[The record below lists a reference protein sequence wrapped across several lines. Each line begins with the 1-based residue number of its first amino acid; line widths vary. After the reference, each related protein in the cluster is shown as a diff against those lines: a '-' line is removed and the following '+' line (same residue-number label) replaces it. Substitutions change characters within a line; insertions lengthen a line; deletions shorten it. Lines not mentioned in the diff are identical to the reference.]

1 MKTIKPLFLPAL
13 YQDSAA
19 QGRMILRDG
28 STATIRVSKPDDA
41 EALAKF
47 FQHLSPESR
56 RQRFFSESKP
66 GMNMISALSDSSNP
80 RKQVTMLVSRVADG
94 ADRIIATG
102 SYIAH
107 DENTAEFAVAVDDAF
122 QGKGIGALLL
132 ERLSVIAVGNG
143 FVHFLAVTNPNNQ
156 AMLETFRNSG
166 FEMTEKIEDGLVQVN
181 IDVTPRKESVARS
194 EMRDRVFTT
203 ASIRPFFKPNA
214 VAVVGASREPG
225 SIGYRIMQQL
235 TGQQFNGPVYPVNPK
250 ASVICSIRAYKSV
263 RDIPEP
269 VDLAIIVVPKK
280 FVLSVIDDCAA
291 HGVKAVV
298 VISAGFAETDDEG
311 KALQAQ
317 LVEKVR
323 GYGMRMVGPNCLGL
337 INTDPEVRLGAS
349 FSPTYPNHGSIAMS
363 SQSGALGIAILEL
376 ATKLHLGLSCF
387 VSVGNKADVTGNDL
401 LQYWEEDPQTNV
413 ILLYL
418 ESFGNPRRFARI
430 ARRVSRSTPIVCV
443 KSGRTTAGTRAAGSH
458 TAALAASDVATEAL
472 FQQTGVIRAETLEE
486 MFDLAAMLAHQPL
499 PQGRRIGIVT
509 NAGGPGILA
518 TDACEAA
525 GLEVPL
531 VSDKTR
537 EELKSFLPAA
547 AALNN
552 PIDMIASAPPEH
564 FKRTIEIAMQDE
576 NLDSIIVI
584 YIPVGTADNKAIMEA
599 VAEGVAAGRAAGAAN
614 KPVIAVMMTEDH
626 ANVPM
631 KVGNETLPR
640 YLFPESA
647 ARVLSKIV
655 RYAEWRN
662 APLAIIPDFEDV
674 NVAKARAIC
683 QKALAERNG
692 GWLLTE
698 EVREILKA
706 FKLPL
711 PAGGVAKTADEAV
724 KIAEEIGYPVAVKLD
739 SIKLVHKTEIGGV
752 LLNLKTKEAV
762 RKAFDAIKARVDATG
777 QPEAM
782 NGALIQPMVSGGVE
796 VMVGVT
802 EDPLFGPLI
811 AFGLGGIYV
820 EVLKDVNFRITPLS
834 VQDASQMVRSIKGYK
849 LLQGYRGHAPAD
861 LDALEE
867 LLLRTSTMVEEIPE
881 IKELDMNPVFALE
894 PGKGACIVDCRIRIE
909 AKRVGQPVRYSFG
922 ASHS

>member
-1 MKTIKPLFLPAL
+1 MKTFKPLFLPAL
-13 YQDSAA
+13 YQDSAT
-19 QGRMILRDG
+19 QGRIILRDG
-28 STATIRVSKPDDA
+28 STATIRISQPGDA
-41 EALAKF
+41 DGVAAF
-47 FQHLSPESR
+47 FKQLSPESR
-56 RQRFFSESKP
+56 RSRFFSESKP
-66 GMNMISALSDSSNP
+66 GMDMISSLCDSTNP
-80 RKQVTMLVSRVADG
+80 RKQITMIVSRVSDG
-94 ADRIIATG
+94 AARIIATG

-107 DENTAEFAVAVDDAF
+107 DSQTAEFAVAVDDAF

-132 ERLSVIAVGNG
+132 ERLSVIAVTSG
-143 FVHFLAVTNPNNQ
+143 FVHFLAITSPNNQ
-156 AMLETFRNSG
+156 AMLEVFRNSG
-166 FEMTEKIEDGLVQVN
+166 FEMKEQLKDGLIQVD
-181 IDVTPRKESVARS
+181 ISVTPREESVARS
-194 EMRDRVFTT
+194 EIRDRIFTN

-263 RDIPEP
+263 RDLPEP

-280 FVLSVIDDCAA
+280 FVLGVIDDCAA
-291 HGVKAVV
+291 RGVKAVV
-298 VISAGFAETDDEG
+298 VISAGFAETDEDG
-311 KALQAQ
+311 KKLQAE

-376 ATKLHLGLSCF
+376 ATKLNLGLSCF

-430 ARRVSRSTPIVCV
+430 ARRVSHTKPIVCV
-443 KSGRTTAGTRAAGSH
+443 KSGRTSAGSRAAGSH

-472 FQQTGVIRAETLEE
+472 FEQTGVIRAETLEE
-486 MFDLAAMLAHQPL
+486 MFDLAATLAHQPL
-499 PQGRRIGIVT
+499 PRGKRVGIVT
-509 NAGGPGILA
+509 NAGGPGILC

-525 GLEVPL
+525 GLEVPIISEK
-531 VSDKTR
+531 VR
-537 EELKSFLPAA
+537 AELKSFLPAA
-547 AALNN
+547 AAFNN
-552 PIDMIASAPPEH
+552 PVDMIASAPPEH
-564 FKRTIEIAMQDE
+564 FRRTVELVMQDE
-576 NLDSIIVI
+576 SVDSVIVI

-599 VAEGVAAGRAAGAAN
+599 VAEGVAAGRAAGAKE
-614 KPVIAVMMTEDH
+614 KPVVAVMMTEDH

-631 KVGNETLPR
+631 KVGDETLPR

-647 ARVLSKIV
+647 ARVLSKVV

-662 APLAIIPDFEDV
+662 GPPAVIPDFDDADV
-674 NVAKARAIC
+674 HKARAIC
-683 QKALAERNG
+683 QKVISERNG

-698 EVREILKA
+698 EVREVLKA
-706 FKLPL
+706 FKVALP
-711 PAGGVAKTADEAV
+711 PGGVAKSADEAAQLATEV
-724 KIAEEIGYPVAVKLD
+724 GFPVAVKLD
-739 SIKLVHKTEIGGV
+739 SVKLVHKTEVGGV
-752 LLNLKTKEAV
+752 LLNLKNEDAV
-762 RKAFDAIKARVDATG
+762 RKAFSAIKTRVDATG
-777 QPEAM
+777 QPDAM
-782 NGALIQPMVSGGVE
+782 NGVLIQPMVSGGVE

-811 AFGLGGIYV
+811 AFGLGGVYV
-820 EVLKDVNFRITPLS
+820 EILKDVNFRITPLS

-861 LDALEE
+861 VDALQE
-867 LLLRTSTMVEEIPE
+867 LLLRTSFMVEEIPE
-881 IKELDMNPVFALE
+881 IQELDMNPVFALE
-894 PGKGACIVDCRIRIE
+894 PGKGACIVDCRIRVSPQTK
-909 AKRVGQPVRYSFG
+909 AQPVRYSFG
-922 ASHS
+922 AAS

>member
-1 MKTIKPLFLPAL
+1 MKTFKPLFLPAL
-13 YQDSAA
+13 YQDSVT
-19 QGRMILRDG
+19 QGRIILRDG
-28 STATIRVSKPDDA
+28 STATIRMSQPSDA
-41 EALAKF
+41 EAVAEF
-47 FQHLSPESR
+47 FKQLSPESR

-66 GMNMISALSDSSNP
+66 GMDMIASLCDSSNP
-80 RKQVTMLVSRVADG
+80 RKQVTMVVSRVTEG
-94 ADRIIATG
+94 APRIIATG

-107 DENTAEFAVAVDDAF
+107 DQQTAEFAVAVDDEF
-122 QGKGIGALLL
+122 QGKGIGTILL
-132 ERLSVIAVGNG
+132 ERLAVIAVTNG
-143 FVHFLAVTNPNNQ
+143 FVNFVAITSPNNQ
-156 AMLETFRNSG
+156 PMLEVFRNSG
-166 FEMTEKIEDGLVQVN
+166 FELKEQIKDGLVQVN
-181 IDVTPRKESVARS
+181 LAVTPRQESVMRS
-194 EMRDRVFTT
+194 EMRDRIFTN

-225 SIGYRIMQQL
+225 SVGYRIMQQL
-235 TGQQFNGPVYPVNPK
+235 LHAQFNGPIYPVNPK
-250 ASVICSIRAYKSV
+250 ANVICSIRAYKSV
-263 RDIPEP
+263 RDLPEQ
-269 VDLAIIVVPKK
+269 VDLAIIVVPKQ

-291 HGVKAVV
+291 RGVRAVV
-298 VISAGFAETDDEG
+298 VITAGFAETDDEG
-311 KALQAQ
+311 KKLQAA

-349 FSPTYPNHGSIAMS
+349 FSPTYPKHGSIAMS

-376 ATKLHLGLSCF
+376 ATKLNLGLSNF

-430 ARRVSRSTPIVCV
+430 ARRVGMTKPIVCV
-443 KSGRTTAGTRAAGSH
+443 KSGRTSAGTRAAGSH

-486 MFDLAAMLAHQPL
+486 MFDLAATLANQPL
-499 PQGRRIGIVT
+499 PRGKRVGIVT
-509 NAGGPGILA
+509 NAGGPGILC
-518 TDACEAA
+518 TDACEAG
-525 GLEVPL
+525 GLEVPII
-531 VSDKTR
+531 SEKTR
-537 EELKSFLPAA
+537 AELKTFLPAA

-552 PIDMIASAPPEH
+552 PVDMIASAPPEH
-564 FKRTIEIAMQDE
+564 FRRTVELVMRDD
-576 NLDSIIVI
+576 NVDSVIVI

-599 VAEGVAAGRAAGAAN
+599 VAEGVAAGRAAGAKD

-662 APLAIIPDFEDV
+662 APPAVIPDFDDADV
-674 NVAKARAIC
+674 ATARAIC
-683 QKALAERNG
+683 QKAIRERNG
-692 GWLLTE
+692 GWLSGE
-698 EVREILKA
+698 EVRDILKA

-711 PAGGVAKTADEAV
+711 PPGGVAKTADEAV
-724 KIAEEIGYPVAVKLD
+724 KIAEQIGYPVAVKLD
-739 SIKLVHKTEIGGV
+739 SLKLVHKTEVGGV
-752 LLNLKTKEAV
+752 LLNLKNEEAV
-762 RKAFDAIKARVDATG
+762 RKAFASIEARVKASSHPD
-777 QPEAM
+777 AM
-782 NGALIQPMVSGGVE
+782 NGVVVQPMISGVTE
-796 VMVGVT
+796 VMVGVA

-834 VQDASQMVRSIKGYK
+834 VQDAAQMVRSIKGFK
-849 LLQGYRGHAPAD
+849 LLQGYRGHPPAD
-861 LDALEE
+861 IEALEE
-867 LLLRTSTMVEEIPE
+867 LLLRTSFMVEEIPE
-881 IKELDMNPVFALE
+881 IRELDMNPVFALE
-894 PGKGACIVDCRIRIE
+894 PGKGACIVDCRIRV
-909 AKRVGQPVRYSFG
+909 APQTVGQPMRYSFG
-922 ASHS
+922 AAV

>member
-28 STATIRVSKPDDA
+28 STATIRVSKPEDA
-41 EALAKF
+41 EALAAF
-47 FQHLSPESR
+47 FQQLSAESR

-80 RKQVTMLVSRVADG
+80 RKQVTMLVSRVTDG

-107 DENTAEFAVAVDDAF
+107 DETTAEFAVAVDDSF

-132 ERLSVIAVGNG
+132 ERLAVIAVGNG
-143 FVHFLAVTNPNNQ
+143 FVNFLAVTNPNNQ

-166 FEMTEKIEDGLVQVN
+166 FEMTEQIQDGLVQVN
-181 IDVTPRKESVARS
+181 IAVTPRKESVARS
-194 EMRDRVFTT
+194 ELRDRVFTT

-235 TGQQFNGPVYPVNPK
+235 IGQQFNGPVYPVNPK

-317 LVEKVR
+317 LVDKVR

-349 FSPTYPNHGSIAMS
+349 FSPTYPNHGTIAMS

-443 KSGRTTAGTRAAGSH
+443 KSGRTSAGTRAAGSH

-499 PQGRRIGIVT
+499 PKGRRVGIVT

-531 VSDKTR
+531 VTDKTR
-537 EELKSFLPAA
+537 EVLKTFLPAA

-564 FKRTIEIAMQDE
+564 FKRTVELAMQDE

-599 VAEGVAAGRAAGAAN
+599 VAEGVAAGRAAGAKD

-631 KVGNETLPR
+631 KVGTETLPR

-647 ARVLSKIV
+647 ARVLSKIA

-662 APLAIIPDFEDV
+662 APLAVIPDFEDV
-674 NVAKARAIC
+674 DLAKARAIC
-683 QKALAERNG
+683 QKALIERDG

-724 KIAEEIGYPVAVKLD
+724 QIAESIGYPVAVKLD

-762 RKAFDAIKARVDATG
+762 RKAFEAIKMRVDATG
-777 QPEAM
+777 QPDAM
-782 NGALIQPMVSGGVE
+782 NGVLIQPMVSGGVE

-834 VQDASQMVRSIKGYK
+834 VQDASQMVRSIKGCK

-861 LDALEE
+861 MEALEE

-894 PGKGACIVDCRIRIE
+894 PGKGACIVDCRIRIA
-909 AKRVGQPVRYSFG
+909 AKSAGQPVRYSFG
-922 ASHS
+922 ATH